1 MWAKRIQYLNENFS
15 RISKRDRI
23 FLNNPVIMS
32 GLGLAPLVVVATNGR
47 NAVLLSVAVLLML
60 TPTRVLA
67 SFVSRWVRFRALA
80 YCLCAAVVYMG
91 AYLCM
96 QQWFDV
102 QVVLLGIYLPMLVVE
117 PIIIKRY
124 ERATPEKWLTA
135 LRKGLLT
142 TGGYVLVILLVGMP
156 RELLAAGTVFGK
168 EITPITL
175 LPMASLPSGGFVVV
189 ALLCAV
195 WRGVINMLKKRLN
208 MEAKRYQ

>member
-1 MWAKRIQYLNENFS
+1 MWTKRIQYLNENFS
-15 RISKRDRI
+15 RIAKRDRI

-32 GLGLAPLVVVATNGR
+32 GLGLAPLVVVATNGT
-47 NAVLLSVAVLLML
+47 NALMLSVAVLLML

-67 SFVSRWVRFRALA
+67 SFVSRWIRFRALA
-80 YCLCAAVVYMG
+80 YCLCAAVVYMA
-91 AYLCM
+91 AYQCM
-96 QQWFDV
+96 RQWFDV

-124 ERATPEKWLTA
+124 ERATPEKWVTA

-142 TGGYVLVILLVGMP
+142 TAGYVLVILLVGML
-156 RELLAAGTVFGK
+156 RELLSAGTLFGQ
-168 EITPITL
+168 EIMQVGL
-175 LPMASLPSGGFVVV
+175 LPMAALPSGGFVVL

-195 WRGVINMLKKRLN
+195 WRGAINVLKKRLN

>member
-15 RISKRDRI
+15 RIAKRDRI

-32 GLGLAPLVVVATNGR
+32 GLGLAPLVVVATNGT
-47 NAVLLSVAVLLML
+47 NALMLSVAVLLML

-67 SFVSRWVRFRALA
+67 SFVSRWIRFRALA
-80 YCLCAAVVYMG
+80 YCLCAAVVYMA
-91 AYLCM
+91 AYQCM
-96 QQWFDV
+96 RQWFDV

-124 ERATPEKWLTA
+124 ERATPEKWVTA

-142 TGGYVLVILLVGMP
+142 TAGYVLVILLVGML
-156 RELLAAGTVFGK
+156 RELLSAGTLFGQ
-168 EITPITL
+168 EIMQAGL
-175 LPMASLPSGGFVVV
+175 LPMAALPSGGFVVL

-195 WRGVINMLKKRLN
+195 WRGEINVLKKWLN